1 MDRQRGGAVMRAV
14 MVFLL
19 LVSGVV
25 AAAAQPVPTT
35 PGAPKPAPAKKQ
47 AAPKQAAAPAGSG
60 KCVGVVSRLGETFN
74 IKKVGIVVFQND
86 EREAPIDAWKVDDLV
101 AARIGN
107 FLGGRAAVRRITY
120 PRGAFASLDEVK
132 LFRNYDSELGAILR
146 TVAVG
151 TRCARYIV
159 VTRESTQF
167 VTTNQLVNGLGI
179 VQGSGFIDVF
189 WIHVVAA
196 MRVFD
201 GETFTPL
208 TRKYVSIG
216 QSPLTSDMRSPH
228 RKVDKSFW
236 PESSDVTQNT
246 KLRDGVRDLLAQS
259 IDMTLPDLKLTE

>member
-1 MDRQRGGAVMRAV
+1 VLRAIV
-14 MVFLL
+14 ALLL

-25 AAAAQPVPTT
+25 VAMAQPAPGTQ
-35 PGAPKPAPAKKQ
+35 GAPKPGPAKSQPKQ
-47 AAPKQAAAPAGSG
+47 AAPKEAAAPAGSG

-107 FLGGRAAVRRITY
+107 FLSGRATVRRITY

-132 LFRNYDSELGAILR
+132 LFRNYDSDLGAVLR

-167 VTTNQLVNGLGI
+167 VTTNQLVHGLGI

-236 PESSDVTQNT
+236 PESSDVIQNT
-246 KLRDGVRDLLAQS
+246 KLRDGIRDLLAQS